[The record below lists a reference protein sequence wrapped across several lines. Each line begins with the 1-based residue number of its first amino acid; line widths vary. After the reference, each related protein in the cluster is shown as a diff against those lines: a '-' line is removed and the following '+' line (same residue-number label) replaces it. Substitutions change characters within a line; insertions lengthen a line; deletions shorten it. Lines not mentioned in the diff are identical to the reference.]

1 MAQRFLKP
9 AEGANIPRPDQFYRA
24 LSKDGE
30 WVPDNLYYRRRLEE
44 GSCVEVKEQSTEIV
58 KEGDEQ

>member
-9 AEGANIPRPDQFYRA
+9 AEEGGIIPRPDQFYRPLA
-24 LSKDGE
+24 KDGE
-30 WVPDNLYYRRRLEE
+30 WVPDSAYYRRRLFE
-44 GSCVEVKEQSTEIV
+44 GSCVEVEQKVEDI